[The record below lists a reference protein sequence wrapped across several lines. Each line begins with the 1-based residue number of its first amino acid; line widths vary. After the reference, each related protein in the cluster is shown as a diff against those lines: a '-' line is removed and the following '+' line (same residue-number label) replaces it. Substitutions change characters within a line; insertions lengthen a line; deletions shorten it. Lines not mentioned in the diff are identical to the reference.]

1 MSLTF
6 LQSSRYSQQEIVP
19 PTFAAIDRASSCKK
33 VATSSM
39 LLTTL
44 SPELWSKDTQLLLCC
59 TAILTRTKILDKI
72 QEKRLLLRHK
82 QTTSTNCDTNKTGI
96 NPHVWTEFLSRLVKP
111 NSPWIPRCSEVTKSN
126 SLEVGSHWPCGT
138 SAEPAGF
145 ESVNNEW
152 VREVYEC
159 SRARPLTDLSHI
171 RFARRFERKLVC

>member
-6 LQSSRYSQQEIVP
+6 LQSTRYSQQEIVP

-39 LLTTL
+39 LSTTL
-44 SPELWSKDTQLLLCC
+44 SPELWSKDTQLLLCY
-59 TAILTRTKILDKI
+59 TTILTRTKILDKI

-96 NPHVWTEFLSRLVKP
+96 NPHVETEFLSRLVKP

-138 SAEPAGF
+138 SAEARGF
-145 ESVNNEW
+145 W
-152 VREVYEC
+152 VSEQ
-159 SRARPLTDLSHI
+159 
-171 RFARRFERKLVC
+171 